1 MEFPMWSQKEGQYQL
16 APVGPSLG
24 PVGPVGPVGPII
36 LIISLLQHGFSFKI
50 KSLGKL

>member
-1 MEFPMWSQKEGQYQL
+1 MEFPMWSQKAGLYQL

-24 PVGPVGPVGPII
+24 QVGPIT
-36 LIISLLQHGFSFKI
+36 LIISLLHHGFSFKI